1 MVECFIVGA
10 PKAGTTSVY
19 DFLVQNGCYSRLFWK
34 EPNYFCHDE
43 YNADFVREVRC
54 RKDRHYSIVEAK
66 EEYLRGVEEGQGYID
81 SSTDYLL
88 SKGAYKRIKEYNPN
102 AKIIICLRD
111 PIERAISQFQMHRSL
126 GLMKEPLGDAL
137 HRSILEYHEFGGRLD
152 SRFNLFAAS
161 NYFPGIE
168 NYITTFG
175 RENVY
180 VVVFER
186 LVAAPNE
193 QLIKL
198 LKFLGKS
205 DAKTMLPRSNEGSNF
220 NLLYRVLRQ
229 NELLVRAYK
238 LLGPGVREGIRE
250 LMKTPRSTNTVD
262 NVPLEFLELRKRY
275 NSTYGS

>member
-19 DFLVQNGCYSRLFWK
+19 DYLVQNGYYSRLFWK

-43 YNADFVREVRC
+43 YNSDFVREVR
-54 RKDRHYSIVEAK
+54 RRGDRHYSIVETK
-66 EEYLRGVEEGQGYID
+66 EKYLRGVEKGQEYID

-88 SKGAYKRIKEYNPN
+88 SKGAHKRIAAYNPN

-111 PIERAISQFQMHRSL
+111 PIERAISQFQMHSSL
-126 GLMKEPLGDAL
+126 GLMKESFSDAL
-137 HRSILEYHEFGGRLD
+137 NRSIVEYHEFGGRLD

-175 RENVY
+175 RENVHLII
-180 VVVFER
+180 FER
-186 LVAAPNE
+186 LVAAPEE

-205 DAKTMLPRSNEGSNF
+205 DSKTTLPRSNEGSSF
-220 NLLYRVLRQ
+220 NLVYRFLRQ

-250 LMKTPRSTNTVD
+250 LMKAPRSAITVD
-262 NVPLEFLELRKRY
+262 KVPLEFLELRKRY
-275 NSTYGS
+275 NLTYGS